1 MPNLQNERMVIN
13 CWDNFLTSA
22 KKDTVAKYHEGVE
35 EYALYC
41 LRNKYDILAGLSVK
55 TYMQYRHDTPRLCK
69 RDNKRFGHKAGNNCN
84 K

>member
-41 LRNKYDILAGLSVK
+41 LRNKYDTCSTTGMILPACVRETISDLEIKPVIIV
-55 TYMQYRHDTPRLCK
+55 
-69 RDNKRFGHKAGNNCN
+69 
-84 K
+84 